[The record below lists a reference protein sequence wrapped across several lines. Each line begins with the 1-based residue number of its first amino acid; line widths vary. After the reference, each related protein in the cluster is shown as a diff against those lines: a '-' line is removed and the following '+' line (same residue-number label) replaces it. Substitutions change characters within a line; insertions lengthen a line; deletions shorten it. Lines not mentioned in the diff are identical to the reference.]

1 MPLAV
6 TRADIARI
14 YPIIAPHIRR
24 TPVVTVNGA
33 DFDLAPFSLTLKLEQ
48 LQHVGVFKTRGAFAN
63 LLTRHPP
70 ASGVVAASGGN
81 HGAAVAYAAMKLG
94 LPISHRVEVCLKDG
108 VILRGNLRVGEV
120 LLTLEKFDR
129 NKMALQVDGV
139 IFFYGEIESCVRLD

>member
-1 MPLAV
+1 MRPTESSDQARPTQPEFIFSSGPGNQHQVDGLGSWRQECTEAMRVLA
-6 TRADIARI
+6 I
-14 YPIIAPHIRR
+14 
-24 TPVVTVNGA
+24 
-33 DFDLAPFSLTLKLEQ
+33 
-48 LQHVGVFKTRGAFAN
+48 
-63 LLTRHPP
+63 
-70 ASGVVAASGGN
+70 
-81 HGAAVAYAAMKLG
+81 KLG